1 MTRITSDIGHLDI
14 FYETLVP
21 YPLPIYYFAAR
32 FLTVEKYQFV
42 NILLLLFLFFFLPCV
57 FHKKKKK
64 EEETDVRA
72 RGIIRHNYSRQRSKR
87 MRNERG

>member
-1 MTRITSDIGHLDI
+1 MTRITSDIGYLDI

-32 FLTVEKYQFV
+32 FLTVEKYQFM

-64 EEETDVRA
+64 KKPMFELGE
-72 RGIIRHNYSRQRSKR
+72 
-87 MRNERG
+87 